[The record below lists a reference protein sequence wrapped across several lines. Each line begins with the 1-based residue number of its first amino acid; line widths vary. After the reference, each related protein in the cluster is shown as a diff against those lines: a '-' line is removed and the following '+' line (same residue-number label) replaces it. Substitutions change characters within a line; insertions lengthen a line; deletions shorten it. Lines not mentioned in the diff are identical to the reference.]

1 MRNHLINELV
11 RLAKTDK
18 RIFLITG
25 DLGFGVLEDFEKENP
40 NQYINA
46 GIAEQNMASVA
57 AGVALEGNIVY
68 TYSIG
73 NFPLMRCLEQVRNDI
88 CYHNANVKIVAVAG
102 GFPYGQLGMS
112 HQATEDLAIA
122 RALPNMTVFSP
133 ADPDEA
139 VEVLKA
145 ANKIDGPCYIR
156 LGKNGEPKIHPTL
169 KNYDVMKLMKMTVGE
184 RVAVITTGS
193 VISEAFDAVKE
204 LSVQG
209 INVSLYNCIAIKPI
223 DSETIKE
230 IAEKHDFIITLEEH
244 NIIGGLGGAV
254 AEMISELYGKHAA
267 LKRLGLQD
275 MYTSVVGSQNYLRKV
290 YGVSKEKIIETVMNF
305 YNK

>member
-1 MRNHLINELV
+1 MRNHLINEV
-11 RLAKTDK
+11 TRLAQTDK
-18 RIFLITG
+18 RIFLVTG
-25 DLGFGVLEDFEKENP
+25 DLGFGVLENFEKENP

-46 GIAEQNMASVA
+46 GVSEQNMASVA

-102 GFPYGQLGMS
+102 GFSYGQLGMS
-112 HQATEDLAIA
+112 HHATEDLAIA

-169 KNYDVMKLMKMTVGE
+169 KNYDVMKLMKMTAGE

-193 VISEAFDAVKE
+193 VISEAFDALKE
-204 LSVQG
+204 LSGQG

-230 IAEKHDFIITLEEH
+230 IAVNNDLIITLEEH
-244 NIIGGLGGAV
+244 NITGGLGGAV
-254 AEMISELYGKHAA
+254 AEVISELHGKHAA

-275 MYTSVVGSQNYLRKV
+275 VYTSIVGSQNYLRKV